1 ATQPTLSLTS
11 ASGRAETPSYSIAGF
26 NACDAPPRE
35 IGLIDREDLL
45 DFETHGIVAFARCSR
60 EPQSVDLDSA
70 SLIRP
75 DRPTRA
81 QIAHRERHRRSSYTE
96 YLRKRLLGEREYV
109 VVDAVAKLE

>member
-1 ATQPTLSLTS
+1 MASWHSHATA
-11 ASGRAETPSYSIAGF
+11 ASRNRSI
-26 NACDAPPRE
+26 
-35 IGLIDREDLL
+35 
-45 DFETHGIVAFARCSR
+45 
-60 EPQSVDLDSA
+60 

-81 QIAHRERHRRSSYTE
+81 QIAHQERHRRSSYTE

>member
-1 ATQPTLSLTS
+1 
-11 ASGRAETPSYSIAGF
+11 
-26 NACDAPPRE
+26 
-35 IGLIDREDLL
+35 
-45 DFETHGIVAFARCSR
+45 VAFARCRR

-81 QIAHRERHRRSSYTE
+81 QIAHQERHRRSSYTE